1 MKQIQVG
8 VQAMMLKDKFQEL
21 GAYETL
27 KKVGE
32 LGYRSV
38 EISQIPMT
46 AENVAQMK
54 AAQADFGVKIA
65 ATSASVA
72 PSGRPGQETL
82 ATHFQ
87 KIVDDCHA
95 LNCGFIRIGML
106 PMDCMGS
113 LDKVL
118 DFCRM
123 ANDAARKLAEEGIKL
138 YYHNH
143 HIEFRKFGGKTML
156 DIIRENADLL
166 GFELDV
172 HWVHRGGYDPAAVI
186 RDYAGKVE
194 LIHLKDYRIGA
205 IAQEGFEA
213 LGKGDF
219 RTFMGEFRNVVQFAE
234 VGEGTLD
241 MKGIIEASLESGAKQ
256 FFIEQD
262 ELYGRGVFDCL
273 TTSKN
278 NLNKLGY
285 ELI

>member
-1 MKQIQVG
+1 MKQIKVG
-8 VQAMMLKDKFQEL
+8 VQAMMLKGKFQEL

-32 LGYRSV
+32 LGYHSV

-46 AENVAQMK
+46 KENVAQMK

-72 PSGRPGQETL
+72 PSGMPGQETL
-82 ATHFQ
+82 ATHF
-87 KIVDDCHA
+87 KTIVNDCHE
-95 LNCGFIRIGML
+95 LDCNFIRIGML

-118 DFCRM
+118 HFCKM
-123 ANDAARKLAEEGIKL
+123 ANVAAKKLAEEGIKL

-143 HIEFRKFGGKTML
+143 HIEFRKFDGRTML

-172 HWVHRGGYDPAAVI
+172 HWVHRGGYDPATVI

-194 LIHLKDYRIGA
+194 LIHLKDYRIGGMSNDA
-205 IAQEGFEA
+205 FAA

-219 RTFMGEFRNVVQFAE
+219 KTFMGEFRNVVQFAE

-262 ELYGRGVFDCL
+262 ELYGREVFDCL
-273 TTSKN
+273 TISKN

>member
-8 VQAMMLKDKFQEL
+8 VQAMMLREKFQEL

-32 LGYRSV
+32 LGYRAV

-46 AENVAQMK
+46 PENVDAMK
-54 AAQADFGVKIA
+54 RAQADFGVRIA
-65 ATSASVA
+65 AASASIA
-72 PSGRPGQETL
+72 AGRPGQESLT
-82 ATHFQ
+82 THFD
-87 KIVDDCHA
+87 KIVADCHA
-95 LNCGFIRIGML
+95 LGCNFLRIGML
-106 PMDCMGS
+106 PFECMGS

-118 DFCRM
+118 EFCKM
-123 ANDAARKLAEEGIKL
+123 ANEAAEKLAGEGIRL

-143 HIEFRKFGGKTML
+143 HIEFRKFGGVTML

-172 HWVHRGGYDPAAVI
+172 HWIHRGGYDPASII
-186 RDYAGKVE
+186 RKYAGKVE
-194 LIHLKDYRIGA
+194 LVHLKDYRIGA
-205 IAQEGFEA
+205 MAPSAFEA

-219 RTFMGEFRNVVQFAE
+219 GGFMAGFKDVVQFAE

-241 MKGIIEASLESGAKQ
+241 MPGIIEASLESGAKH

-262 ELYGRGVFDCL
+262 DLYGRDVFDCL
-273 TTSKN
+273 TTSKD
-278 NLNKLGY
+278 NLNRMGY